1 MIRTILWA
9 IYFILYLIVVS
20 PKWLY
25 CHYLVKRGKRDKA
38 QPIIENMVHRWAG
51 RLLAA
56 AGGKVEVKG
65 QENIPEGTAV
75 FVANHQSDFDIPVVL
90 ACVGRPRAL
99 LAKVSLSKVPGI
111 HGWMDLLQCVYVDRA
126 DEKQSV
132 RALMDSTKLVKSGVS
147 MTIFPEGTRS
157 KGGPVKEF
165 KGGAFR
171 IATSAKVPV
180 VPVTIEGTYHLLE
193 EYYRIRP
200 GKVMVT
206 IHKPIPTAGMNRQE
220 VRELPECVREQ
231 ILSIMDERY
240 RGEEKE

>member
-9 IYFILYLIVVS
+9 AYFILYLIVVS

-25 CHYLVKRGKRDKA
+25 CHHLVKKGKREKA
-38 QPIIENMVHRWAG
+38 QPMIDKMVYHWAG

-56 AGGKVEVKG
+56 AGGTVTVRG

-90 ACVGRPRAL
+90 RYVGKPRPL
-99 LAKVSLSKVPGI
+99 LAKVSLAKVPGI
-111 HGWMDLLQCVYVDRA
+111 HGWMDLLQCVYVDRE

-132 RALMDSTKLVKSGVS
+132 RALMDSTKLVKSGAS

-180 VPVTIEGTYHLLE
+180 VPVTIEGSYHLLE
-193 EYYRIRP
+193 ERYRIHP
-200 GKVMVT
+200 GHVTVT
-206 IHKPIPTAGMNRQE
+206 IHPPIETAGMSRQE
-220 VRELPECVREQ
+220 VRELPERVRQQ
-231 ILSIMDERY
+231 ILSVMDERY
-240 RGEEKE
+240 HS

>member
-1 MIRTILWA
+1 MVHTIIWA

-20 PKWLY
+20 PVMLY
-25 CHYLVKRGKRDKA
+25 CRHQIKKGNREKVMPLVKHMA
-38 QPIIENMVHRWAG
+38 YHWAD
-51 RLLAA
+51 RLLWA
-56 AGGKVEVKG
+56 AGAKIEVIG

-90 ACVGRPRAL
+90 TQTGDPRAL
-99 LAKVSLSKVPGI
+99 LAKVSLSKIPGLR
-111 HGWMDLLQCVYVDRA
+111 GWMDLLQCVYVDRS
-126 DEKQSV
+126 DEKQSL

-180 VPVTIEGTYHLLE
+180 VPISIEGTYHLLE
-193 EYYRIRP
+193 ERNRIHSGTVR
-200 GKVMVT
+200 VT
-206 IHKPIPTAGMNRQE
+206 IHEPIPTAGMSRQE
-220 VRELPECVREQ
+220 VRELPGRVRQQ
-231 ILSIMDERY
+231 ILSVMDDKYKGQEDN
-240 RGEEKE
+240 

>member
-1 MIRTILWA
+1 MIRTILWVT
-9 IYFILYLIVVS
+9 YFVLYLIAVS

-25 CHYLVKRGKRDKA
+25 CHHLVKVGKRDKA
-38 QPIIENMVHRWAG
+38 QPIIDRMVHRWANK
-51 RLLAA
+51 LLAA
-56 AGGKVEVKG
+56 AGGTVTVTG

-90 ACVGRPRAL
+90 SCVGEPRAL
-99 LAKVSLSKVPGI
+99 LAKVSLAKIPGI
-111 HGWMDLLQCVYVDRA
+111 RGWMDLLQCVYVDRD

-171 IATSAKVPV
+171 MATSAKVPV
-180 VPVTIEGTYHLLE
+180 VPVTIEGTYHLFE
-193 EYYRIRP
+193 ERYRIHP
-200 GKVMVT
+200 GNVTVT
-206 IHKPIPTAGMNRQE
+206 IHEPIPTAGMSRQE
-220 VRELPECVREQ
+220 VRELPERVRTQ
-231 ILSIMDERY
+231 ILSVMDERY
-240 RGEEKE
+240 RGEKE